1 MLTKIKERDV
11 FMKNFLKKSLAVLL
25 SVIMVLLAF
34 VMSVSA
40 AETSAI
46 DQSKLERYHVT
57 SEKVYSLIGGITER
71 EIVLNNDSL
80 SYQQYI
86 FVIEVTPDNNDTT
99 FVVGYNDGD
108 ADEWGT
114 ATSREQAHALE
125 ETRDI
130 NVVASFNGDF
140 FNTRTGEPTGLV
152 IMQGETVKATN
163 GYPFFGVTT
172 DGTPVIRNGN
182 GRTDDI
188 QEAIAGYC
196 MLVENGKCVAGKT
209 GKLAPRTAVGIR
221 DDGTVVVCVNDGR
234 QDPYSYGFDNNEM
247 ANVMYALGCNTA
259 LNLDG
264 GASSTFL
271 TQREGANDITLRNK
285 PSSGFERPLGASLHI
300 YTTAQPTGEFDH
312 ITFNEPVFSSNVEKT
327 INIDVFAVDKNG
339 YKTSFPD
346 GGYLEIADD
355 SYGTISGT
363 KFTANNKTGTTTVSY
378 VLDGKVLASAEI
390 EVYKQTSITELFNSI
405 MDFFNK
411 IRHMFERIIEEIGER
426 FFGI

>member
-1 MLTKIKERDV
+1 
-11 FMKNFLKKSLAVLL
+11 MKNFLRKSLAVVLCM
-25 SVIMVLLAF
+25 IMVLLTF

-40 AETSAI
+40 AEGSAI

-57 SEKVYSLIGGITER
+57 SEKVYSLVGGITER

-86 FVIEVTPDNNDTT
+86 FVVEVSADNKETT
-99 FVVGYNDGD
+99 FVTGYNDGD
-108 ADEWGT
+108 ADEWEM

-125 ETRDI
+125 ETRNI

-163 GYPFFGVTT
+163 GYPFFGITK
-172 DGTPVIRNGN
+172 DGTPVIRPGN
-182 GRTDDI
+182 GRTDDL

-234 QDPYSYGFDNNEM
+234 QDPYSYGFDNHEM

-264 GASSTFL
+264 GASSSFL
-271 TQREGANDITLRNK
+271 TQREGTNDIELRNQ
-285 PSSGFERPLGASLHI
+285 PSNGYERKLGASLHI

-312 ITFNEPVFSSNVEKT
+312 ITFNEPVFRSNIEKS

-339 YKTSFPD
+339 YKTSFPA

-363 KFTANNKTGTTTVSY
+363 KFTAKDKTGKTTVNY
-378 VLDGKVLASAEI
+378 VLDGDVIASAEI
-390 EVYKQTSITELFNSI
+390 EVYKQTSITEFFNKI
-405 MDFFNK
+405 VDFFNK

-426 FFGI
+426 VFGL